1 MLMFVWDDEN
11 LRGRRRRPSQ
21 GRCTGRR
28 GRVGELRW
36 SWRDHRTVTYRSV
49 DCIFEKG
56 FELESYVAV
65 VALVCAPFDLGGQSK
80 CGGTGG
86 QADDVVEGLHSDE
99 ILLECCGVGGSSRV
113 FVGTVG
119 VLVVG
124 ISSALAPVFI
134 PFVCMHSRTA

>member
-1 MLMFVWDDEN
+1 MFVWDDEN

-49 DCIFEKG
+49 DCIFERG

-65 VALVCAPFDLGGQSK
+65 VALVCAPFDLGGQSE
-80 CGGTGG
+80 CRGTGG
-86 QADDVVEGLHSDE
+86 QAEDVVEALHGED
-99 ILLECCGVGGSSRV
+99 LLVCCGVGSS
-113 FVGTVG
+113 G
-119 VLVVG
+119 VLVGFDDVVVVSS
-124 ISSALAPVFI
+124 SSASMPILI
-134 PFVCMHSRTA
+134 PFV